1 MKKKGDGRRRRRRRS
16 GGRPPPPPPPASKRP
31 ADTGDGWLGWLV
43 GSAKFIS
50 EEKRRERERPAGR
63 SRQEQAG
70 AGRTRKE
77 TKKKKKKK
85 EEEKCNHHEL
95 AVGYHCQGAIE
106 TRRSR
111 LELARRRVKTRHLG
125 RRCPHAAV
133 GQKTRAGTAKTRERE
148 RETVP
153 STGMG
158 HNSCA
163 QERWQLNHSPLESP
177 GT

>member
-1 MKKKGDGRRRRRRRS
+1 MEVDHHHHHHHHHHQ
-16 GGRPPPPPPPASKRP
+16 PAKDRQTRGT
-31 ADTGDGWLGWLV
+31 AGWAGWLV
-43 GSAKFIS
+43 QRSLFQR
-50 EEKRRERERPAGR
+50 RREERESDQQAGAGR

-77 TKKKKKKK
+77 TKKKKKK

>member
-1 MKKKGDGRRRRRRRS
+1 MEVDHHHHHHHHQ
-16 GGRPPPPPPPASKRP
+16 PASKRP

-50 EEKRRERERPAGR
+50 EEKSRERERRAGR

-70 AGRTRKE
+70 QE
-77 TKKKKKKK
+77 KKKKKKK

-148 RETVP
+148 RERD
-153 STGMG
+153 SSIYRDG
-158 HNSCA
+158 SQLLCA
-163 QERWQLNHSPLESP
+163 GALAAEP
-177 GT
+177 

>member
-1 MKKKGDGRRRRRRRS
+1 MEVDHRHHHHHQPAAKDRQQKTGRH
-16 GGRPPPPPPPASKRP
+16 GGR
-31 ADTGDGWLGWLV
+31 LV
-43 GSAKFIS
+43 GLVGWFSEVYFRG
-50 EEKRRERERPAGR
+50 EEKRERAT

-77 TKKKKKKK
+77 TKKKKK

>member
-1 MKKKGDGRRRRRRRS
+1 MEVDHHHHHHHHQ
-16 GGRPPPPPPPASKRP
+16 PAKDRQTRGT
-31 ADTGDGWLGWLV
+31 AGWAGWLV
-43 GSAKFIS
+43 QRSLFQR
-50 EEKRRERERPAGR
+50 RREERE
-63 SRQEQAG
+63 SDQQAG

-148 RETVP
+148 RERD
-153 STGMG
+153 SSIYRDG
-158 HNSCA
+158 SQLLCA
-163 QERWQLNHSPLESP
+163 GALAAEP
-177 GT
+177 

>member
-1 MKKKGDGRRRRRRRS
+1 MEVDHHHHHQ
-16 GGRPPPPPPPASKRP
+16 PAKDRQTRGT
-31 ADTGDGWLGWLV
+31 AGWAGWLV
-43 GSAKFIS
+43 QRSLFQR
-50 EEKRRERERPAGR
+50 RREERE
-63 SRQEQAG
+63 SDQQAG

-77 TKKKKKKK
+77 TKKKKK

>member
-1 MKKKGDGRRRRRRRS
+1 MEVDHQ
-16 GGRPPPPPPPASKRP
+16 PAAKDRQTRGT
-31 ADTGDGWLGWLV
+31 AGWAGWLV
-43 GSAKFIS
+43 QRSLFQR
-50 EEKRRERERPAGR
+50 RREERESDQQAF
-63 SRQEQAG
+63 QEQAG

-148 RETVP
+148 RD
-153 STGMG
+153 SSIYRDG
-158 HNSCA
+158 SQLLCA
-163 QERWQLNHSPLESP
+163 GALAAEP
-177 GT
+177 

>member
-1 MKKKGDGRRRRRRRS
+1 MEVDHHHHHHHHHQ
-16 GGRPPPPPPPASKRP
+16 PAAKDRQTRGT
-31 ADTGDGWLGWLV
+31 AGWAGWLV
-43 GSAKFIS
+43 QRSLFQR
-50 EEKRRERERPAGR
+50 RREERE
-63 SRQEQAG
+63 SDQQAG

-77 TKKKKKKK
+77 TKKKKKKKK

-148 RETVP
+148 RQF
-153 STGMG
+153 
-158 HNSCA
+158 H
-163 QERWQLNHSPLESP
+163 LP
-177 GT
+177 GWVTTPVRRSVGS

>member
-1 MKKKGDGRRRRRRRS
+1 MEVDHHHHHHHQ
-16 GGRPPPPPPPASKRP
+16 PAKDRQTRGT
-31 ADTGDGWLGWLV
+31 AGWAGWLV
-43 GSAKFIS
+43 QRSLFQR
-50 EEKRRERERPAGR
+50 RREERESDQQAGAGR

-70 AGRTRKE
+70 AGRSRQD
-77 TKKKKKKK
+77 KKRNEEEEE

-148 RETVP
+148 RERD
-153 STGMG
+153 SSIYRDG
-158 HNSCA
+158 SQLLCA
-163 QERWQLNHSPLESP
+163 GALAAEP
-177 GT
+177 

>member
-1 MKKKGDGRRRRRRRS
+1 MEVDHHHHQ
-16 GGRPPPPPPPASKRP
+16 PAAKDRQTRGT
-31 ADTGDGWLGWLV
+31 AGWAGWLV
-43 GSAKFIS
+43 QRSLFQR
-50 EEKRRERERPAGR
+50 RREERE
-63 SRQEQAG
+63 SDQQAG

-77 TKKKKKKK
+77 TKKKKKK

-148 RETVP
+148 RERERQFHLP
-153 STGMG
+153 TGMG